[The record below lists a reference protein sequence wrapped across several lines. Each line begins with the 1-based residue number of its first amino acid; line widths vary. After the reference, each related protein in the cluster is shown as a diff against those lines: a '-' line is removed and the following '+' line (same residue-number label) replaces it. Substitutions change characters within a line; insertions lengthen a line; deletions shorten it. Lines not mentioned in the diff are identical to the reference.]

1 MGQRDFGRL
10 AHLPLPKV
18 RLKSDERGY
27 HSVKYRLG
35 SFGHSLRTQVCSA
48 IWNVDHQLF
57 IRPGNSVIQDSV
69 ELGDS
74 PVLYI
79 LFVVHILAPR
89 R

>member
-18 RLKSDERGY
+18 RLKSDEMGY

-35 SFGHSLRTQVCSA
+35 SFGHSVRTQVCSA

>member
-1 MGQRDFGRL
+1 MRGATTELIIDL
-10 AHLPLPKV
+10 VAWDV
-18 RLKSDERGY
+18 RT
-27 HSVKYRLG
+27 H
-35 SFGHSLRTQVCSA
+35 VCSA

-79 LFVVHILAPR
+79 F
-89 R
+89 

>member
-1 MGQRDFGRL
+1 MRGATTALNIDL
-10 AHLPLPKV
+10 VA
-18 RLKSDERGY
+18 SDIA
-27 HSVKYRLG
+27 LG
-35 SFGHSLRTQVCSA
+35 LVCSA